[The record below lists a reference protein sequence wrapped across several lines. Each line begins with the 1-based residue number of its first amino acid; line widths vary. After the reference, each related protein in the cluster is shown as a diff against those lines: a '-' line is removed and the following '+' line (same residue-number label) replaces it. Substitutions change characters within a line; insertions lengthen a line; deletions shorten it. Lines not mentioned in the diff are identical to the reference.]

1 MRLKMEKN
9 HPLFEF
15 CASFILNFVESPLPV
30 IRLEFDFNKSS
41 DTVFIS
47 SMLIKHIKKKVDRF
61 LSITKNIHNFTPH
74 SIYKYT
80 GYSQNYQCFYSKADV
95 TLWYIF
101 YLTK

>member
-61 LSITKNIHNFTPH
+61 LSITKNIHNFTP
-74 SIYKYT
+74 I
-80 GYSQNYQCFYSKADV
+80 Q
-95 TLWYIF
+95 YINILDIHKITSVF
-101 YLTK
+101 IAKQM